1 MTPIGNLTASP
12 WSKTGSRG
20 PSQPLWLYLLLAAV
34 VAIAASLIRFGW
46 RQSLLFLIGTLF
58 GLTLY
63 HASFGFASS
72 YRRLVVQGDGQGV
85 LAQVVMLALATV
97 LFAPILM
104 GELGRGSLAPVALQ
118 GAIGALVFGVGMQ
131 LGSGCACGTLYT
143 IGGGSSM
150 MLFTLLTFG
159 LGSFLGTLTNG
170 FWQGLPQTEPL
181 ALVALWGWGGV
192 ALQLALLGL
201 LGIGLW
207 HWQRRQGHETLALKP
222 LLHWRSLLYGPWSLV
237 TGAVVLA
244 LLNTLTLLLAGRPWG
259 VTWGFTLWTA
269 KLATLLGW
277 NPASSEFWSQ
287 EAIAEVLQASVFA
300 DITSVMNVGIVLGA
314 AIAAAIAGRLTVRQP
329 PSRLAVLAALIG
341 GLMMG
346 YGAWLAFGCN
356 VGAYFSGIASTS
368 LHGWLWIAFAL
379 LGTLLGVKLRPLFQ
393 LSN

>member
-1 MTPIGNLTASP
+1 MTPIINLTGRQAP
-12 WSKTGSRG
+12 R
-20 PSQPLWLYLLLAAV
+20 SQSLWLYLLLAVV
-34 VAIAASLIRFGW
+34 VAIAAGLISFGW

-72 YRRLVVQGDGQGV
+72 YRQLVVQGDGQGV
-85 LAQVVMLALATV
+85 LAQVVMLALATM

-104 GELGRGSLAPVALQ
+104 GELGRGAVAPVALQ

-159 LGSFLGTLTNG
+159 TGSFLGTLTNG

-181 ALVALWGWGGV
+181 ALVELWGWGGV

-201 LGIGLW
+201 LGFGLW
-207 HWQRRQGHETLALKP
+207 RWQQHQEHETLPLKP
-222 LLHWRSLLYGPWSLV
+222 LLSWRSLLYGPWSLIA
-237 TGAVVLA
+237 GGVVLA

-277 NPASSEFWSQ
+277 NPASSEFRSQ
-287 EAIAEVLQASVFA
+287 EAIAEVLQANVFA
-300 DITSVMNVGIVLGA
+300 DITSVMNVGIVLG
-314 AIAAAIAGRLTVRQP
+314 AAIAGRLTVRQP

-368 LHGWLWIAFAL
+368 LHGWLWIVFAL
-379 LGTLLGVKLRPLFQ
+379 LGTLLGVRLRPLFK